1 MSHDRAALRLVQ
13 VTIGASVALA
23 LPLMVIY
30 RAYDSQLALAQ
41 AADSLTDAF
50 TAIAFFYSLKLAA
63 MPPDA
68 NHPRGHARAE
78 PVAALVAAVLAGV
91 LAFEVLREAL
101 AALYGDAVPRLEWPL
116 AAAFAVKIA
125 AKAAITKSARHRQRI
140 APSPAIRAIEIDS
153 RNDVL
158 VCMLALVGYFAAQFG
173 STGWDAIL
181 AIPIA
186 GWIAASGVSLANEN
200 IRLLMGEAAPAER
213 HQALLDA
220 ANEVAGVLN
229 THDVVAR
236 YDGTHLDVSAHVVVD
251 EALSLREAHDIAV
264 AVERRLC
271 AEPDVLVAHV
281 HVDVDEEETDHL
293 DEDG

>member
-1 MSHDRAALRLVQ
+1 MSHGRAALRVVQ
-13 VTIGASVALA
+13 ASIAVSIVLA

-30 RAYDSQLALAQ
+30 RAFDSQLALAQ
-41 AADSLTDAF
+41 AADSFTDAF
-50 TAIAFFYSLKLAA
+50 TAGAFFYSLKLAA
-63 MPPDA
+63 LPPDA

-101 AALYGDAVPRLEWPL
+101 AALYGSATPRIEWPL
-116 AAAFAVKIA
+116 AAAFVVKII
-125 AKAAITKSARHRQRI
+125 AKAAIANRARHHQRLT
-140 APSPAIRAIEIDS
+140 PSPAFRAIEIDS

-158 VCMLALVGYFAAQFG
+158 VCMLALGGFFAAHFG

-213 HQALLDA
+213 HQALIA
-220 ANEVAGVLN
+220 AADEVPGVRC
-229 THDVVAR
+229 THDMIAR

-251 EALSLREAHDIAV
+251 ESLSVREAHDIAV
-264 AVERRLC
+264 AVERRLM
-271 AEPDVLVAHV
+271 AERDVLVAHV
-281 HVDVDEEETDHL
+281 HVDVDEVERDHL
-293 DEDG
+293 SRDD